1 MNATLLIS
9 VLVLLLS
16 CGEVEK
22 KTVTKRE
29 NIEALIASLE
39 RQIDLLSESTDSNNP
54 IIINLTR
61 DRDSLKASITSL
73 L

>member
-61 DRDSLKASITSL
+61 DKDSLKASITGL
-73 L
+73 P

>member
-1 MNATLLIS
+1 MKATLLLS
-9 VLVLLLS
+9 VLVLLIS

-22 KTVTKRE
+22 NTVTKRE

-39 RQIDLLSESTDSNNP
+39 RQIDLLSESTDRNNP

-61 DRDSLKASITSL
+61 DRDSLKASITGL
-73 L
+73 P

>member
-1 MNATLLIS
+1 MKATLLLS
-9 VLVLLLS
+9 VLVLLIS

-22 KTVTKRE
+22 NTVTKRE

-61 DRDSLKASITSL
+61 DRDSLKASITGL
-73 L
+73 P